1 MAFLGLQPRGKVA
14 VLAFRRIC
22 MAKKNSSA
30 PSGGNAFVLNRG
42 AQCVS
47 HARQTCEESDNAQGT
62 NNSLVFTPSLK
73 ASFC

>member
-1 MAFLGLQPRGKVA
+1 MAFPGLRPRDKVA

-22 MAKKNSSA
+22 MAKKIVQF
-30 PSGGNAFVLNRG
+30 PVGENAFVLRG

-62 NNSLVFTPSLK
+62 NNSLVFTLSLK
-73 ASFC
+73 ARLC

>member
-22 MAKKNSSA
+22 MAKKNSSV
-30 PSGGNAFVLNRG
+30 PSGGNAFVLRG

-62 NNSLVFTPSLK
+62 NNSLVFTLSLK

>member
-1 MAFLGLQPRGKVA
+1 MAFLGLRPRDKVA

-22 MAKKNSSA
+22 MAKKNSSV
-30 PSGGNAFVLNRG
+30 PSGGKCLCSSG

-62 NNSLVFTPSLK
+62 NNSLVFTLSLK